1 METQSNGSLA
11 WVMAFYE
18 TMGLGADYYEKYVD
32 TLKHINKDALLK
44 AAEIFKTPKA
54 VYILKPENEKEEK

>member
-1 METQSNGSLA
+1 MKQ
-11 WVMAFYE
+11 W
-18 TMGLGADYYEKYVD
+18 GLVQIIM
-32 TLKHINKDALLK
+32 KHINKDALLK

>member
-1 METQSNGSLA
+1 MKQ
-11 WVMAFYE
+11 W
-18 TMGLGADYYEKYVD
+18 GLVQIIM
-32 TLKHINKDALLK
+32 INKDALLK

>member
-1 METQSNGSLA
+1 
-11 WVMAFYE
+11 
-18 TMGLGADYYEKYVD
+18 MGLGADYYEKYVD